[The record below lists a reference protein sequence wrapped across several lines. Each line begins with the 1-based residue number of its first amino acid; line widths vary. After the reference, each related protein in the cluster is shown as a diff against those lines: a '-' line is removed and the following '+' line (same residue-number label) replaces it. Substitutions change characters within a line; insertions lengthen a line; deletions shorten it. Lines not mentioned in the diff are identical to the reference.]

1 VRQFLSRTPGEW
13 SGRRDRPP
21 WFAEYRAAQHELTA
35 QRLRYATATVLGP
48 VTLAT
53 IANVAVG
60 APGFELRLLALG
72 VIASIALLA
81 LVLASTSYGRAHAT
95 GLAIGF
101 NLVIGV
107 AMWWMIQQQFAEI
120 DLFVGAFT
128 LLLVGSAV
136 VYPWGMLAQAIV
148 SCGMVALYLYAL
160 ARTAIDPARFTNIV
174 ITLLAGTGLA
184 TLGAYLLD
192 RSMRR
197 SHQLMYDLRG
207 ASRAK
212 SEFLANMSHEIRTP
226 MNAVIGMTSVLLG
239 TPLNREQRECVET
252 IRTSGDG
259 LLGIINDVLDFSK
272 IEAGQLALERV
283 PFDVRVCI
291 EDSLDLVVQR
301 AAEKGLELLSW
312 VDPCV
317 PQEVVG
323 DVARLRQVLIN
334 LLSNAIKFTSA
345 GEVALAVTARE
356 VSDATCELSFAVRDT
371 GVGIAPD
378 TVSRLFRPFMQGD
391 SSTTRKY
398 GGTGLGLVISRQF
411 VELMAGRLWVESE
424 PGTGS
429 TFHFTIT
436 VSEPAAAARQD
447 APGVAVRPGLRA
459 LVVDDCAA
467 SCFVIAAQLDAI
479 GVESRV
485 TCDPGEALAWLARGE
500 RFDVI
505 VLDSSIPGIDSSAT
519 VCAMRAA
526 PGHATVPVILLG
538 TLRQAVVLSGEPGG
552 EQLSTVLVKPVKQA
566 RLLQLVAGMTSDA
579 ADRAAPELAAR
590 ESEASLAERA
600 PLRILV
606 AEDNHLN
613 QKVALKLL
621 ERIGYRADVA
631 ANGVEALRA
640 LERQAYDVVLMD
652 VQMPEMDGLAATRA
666 IRERWT
672 GASGPRVVAMTA
684 NAMREDREACMAAG
698 MDDFV
703 SKPVVLAQ
711 LAAALERCA
720 AAAAGGRGSPS
731 VA

>member
-1 VRQFLSRTPGEW
+1 
-13 SGRRDRPP
+13 
-21 WFAEYRAAQHELTA
+21 
-35 QRLRYATATVLGP
+35 
-48 VTLAT
+48 
-53 IANVAVG
+53 
-60 APGFELRLLALG
+60 
-72 VIASIALLA
+72 
-81 LVLASTSYGRAHAT
+81 
-95 GLAIGF
+95 
-101 NLVIGV
+101 
-107 AMWWMIQQQFAEI
+107 
-120 DLFVGAFT
+120 
-128 LLLVGSAV
+128 
-136 VYPWGMLAQAIV
+136 
-148 SCGMVALYLYAL
+148 
-160 ARTAIDPARFTNIV
+160 
-174 ITLLAGTGLA
+174 
-184 TLGAYLLD
+184 
-192 RSMRR
+192 
-197 SHQLMYDLRG
+197 
-207 ASRAK
+207 
-212 SEFLANMSHEIRTP
+212 

-272 IEAGQLALERV
+272 IEAGQLVLERA
-283 PFDVRVCI
+283 PFDVRGCI

-356 VSDATCELSFAVRDT
+356 LSDATCELSFAVRDT
-371 GVGIAPD
+371 GVGIEPD
-378 TVSRLFRPFMQGD
+378 TVLRLFRPFMQGD

-436 VSEPAAAARQD
+436 VSETVAAGQRN

-479 GVESRV
+479 GVESRA
-485 TCDPGEALAWLARGE
+485 TRDPGEALAWLARGE

-538 TLRQAVVLSGEPGG
+538 TLRQAVALSGEPGG
-552 EQLSTVLVKPVKQA
+552 EQLTSVLVKPVKQA
-566 RLLQLVAGMTSDA
+566 RLLQLVADMTSDA
-579 ADRAAPELAAR
+579 ADRAAPELAAW
-590 ESEASLAERA
+590 EADASLAERA

-606 AEDNHLN
+606 AEDNRLN

-684 NAMREDREACMAAG
+684 NAMRDDREACIAAG

-720 AAAAGGRGSPS
+720 AAAAGGRGGSN
-731 VA
+731 AA